1 MVVLVVG
8 VPGIDASSL
17 PRSNGNLE
25 FVAVES
31 LAEALEFL
39 GQHTCDT
46 VMIGTDAPDMAT
58 ERLSAM
64 LRRNPLASEAGVGGS
79 ASTDVRAEAG
89 TGSRDRGDA
98 VENVFRSGSIRDM
111 ERLMILDR
119 LARLNQ
125 NRTRSAESLE
135 ISVRTLRNKL
145 RDYRTQ
151 APLLVGVGAE
161 AD

>member
-1 MVVLVVG
+1 MVVLIVG
-8 VPGIDASSL
+8 VPGIDTTSL
-17 PRSNGNLE
+17 PRSNGNME

-31 LAEALEFL
+31 VAEALEFL
-39 GQHTCDT
+39 GNHACDT
-46 VMIGTDAPDMAT
+46 VLIGPDAPDMAA
-58 ERLSAM
+58 ERLNALLS
-64 LRRNPLASEAGVGGS
+64 PSPDTVGVGGA
-79 ASTDVRAEAG
+79 ASTDDFGDPNTA
-89 TGSRDRGDA
+89 RDRGDT
-98 VENVFRSGSIRDM
+98 VESVFRSGSIRDM

-119 LARLNQ
+119 LSRLNQ

-151 APLLVGVGAE
+151 TTLLVGAGAE